1 MKYWSTILA
10 ILLTFS
16 SFGQDDSASLETLG
30 KETVMSEVVIRN
42 DLDVVSFL
50 QRVKHDSSFYKA
62 FRNLRILEYTSIN
75 HIQMLD
81 KKGRLEASLQSKIR
95 QHRENDC
102 RTMEVLDEKVTGDM
116 YDGKEFN
123 YYTAEL
129 YASLFCTQGK
139 ICGENNIVAGNPAK
153 VLSKK

>member
-1 MKYWSTILA
+1 MKYGSTILA

-30 KETVMSEVVIRN
+30 RETVMSEVVIRN

-81 KKGRLEASLQSKIR
+81 KKGRLEAS
-95 QHRENDC
+95 
-102 RTMEVLDEKVTGDM
+102 
-116 YDGKEFN
+116 FN
-123 YYTAEL
+123 
-129 YASLFCTQGK
+129 
-139 ICGENNIVAGNPAK
+139 
-153 VLSKK
+153 